1 MWDSDAGPAARGIA
15 CPPPGRTPP
24 MDQRERPRFFRFR
37 IIFAFLRSVDY
48 RQNSPKGYLEEIV
61 RTSRVLAVVAASLS
75 LVLVGLVGVAGPAQA
90 ADSEKCSGAFYVQ
103 GNEASKKKAEDEA
116 TAICLSKNYTAIT
129 LRDKTETNKIIGKG
143 VPPVIID
150 DDPNPD
156 ATQAV
161 QVSTPPPPCWGEAN
175 NCPVGDAL
183 EFAAPEYAMVGVP
196 ITMYAYTSLRPDVN
210 SPGQFTSGTA
220 VIAVDGVN
228 YAGVDFV
235 DGVAQWRFIPE
246 TPGEKVFTA
255 SEVATSGITGANAY
269 IDTVSSSLTVVPYD
283 PDAYK
288 AALKRKAVDVG
299 DKYTVVDKYQA
310 KGAVAKRLNWRVSSS
325 SEDTCAV
332 YETKKGAVRAKFNA
346 EGTCTII
353 WDDPKTDEEG
363 TYSFVAKK

>member
-1 MWDSDAGPAARGIA
+1 MKRSWGRLGAAIGAVALITAGLVSVAAPASASYTGNA
-15 CPPPGRTPP
+15 WLQCPNAKG
-24 MDQRERPRFFRFR
+24 
-37 IIFAFLRSVDY
+37 IIFAIDMNGNGGGA
-48 RQNSPKGYLEEIV
+48 QNCDEKNGEG
-61 RTSRVLAVVAASLS
+61 VVILKECGALPESQCP
-75 LVLVGLVGVAGPAQA
+75 LVV
-90 ADSEKCSGAFYVQ
+90 
-103 GNEASKKKAEDEA
+103 
-116 TAICLSKNYTAIT
+116 
-129 LRDKTETNKIIGKG
+129 
-143 VPPVIID
+143 ID
-150 DDPNPD
+150 D
-156 ATQAV
+156 
-161 QVSTPPPPCWGEAN
+161 VSTPPPPCWGEAN
-175 NCPVGDAL
+175 NCPVGGAL

-196 ITMYAYTSLRPDVN
+196 FTMYAYTSLRPDVN

-255 SEVATSGITGANAY
+255 SEVATSGISGANAY
-269 IDTVSSSLTVVPYD
+269 IDTVSASLTVVPYD

-288 AALKRKAVDVG
+288 AALKRKTVEVG

-310 KGAVAKRLNWRVSSS
+310 KGAVVKRLNWRVSSS

-363 TYSFVAKK
+363 TYSFIAKK

>member
-1 MWDSDAGPAARGIA
+1 MKKSWGRLGAAIG
-15 CPPPGRTPP
+15 
-24 MDQRERPRFFRFR
+24 
-37 IIFAFLRSVDY
+37 
-48 RQNSPKGYLEEIV
+48 
-61 RTSRVLAVVAASLS
+61 AVALITA
-75 LVLVGLVGVAGPAQA
+75 GLVGVAAPANASYTGNAWLQCPNTTVIFA
-90 ADSEKCSGAFYVQ
+90 VNMNGNGGGAQNCSVTG
-103 GNEASKKKAEDEA
+103 
-116 TAICLSKNYTAIT
+116 
-129 LRDKTETNKIIGKG
+129 GKG
-143 VPPVIID
+143 VVILKECGTLSESQCPLVVID
-150 DDPNPD
+150 DD
-156 ATQAV
+156 A
-161 QVSTPPPPCWGEAN
+161 TPPPPCWGEAN
-175 NCPVGDAL
+175 NCPVGGAL
-183 EFAAPEYAMVGVP
+183 EFAAPEFAMVGVP
-196 ITMYAYTSLRPDVN
+196 FTMYAYTSLRPDVN

-255 SEVATSGITGANAY
+255 SEVATSGISGANAY
-269 IDTVSSSLTVVPYD
+269 IDTVSASVTVVPYD

-363 TYSFVAKK
+363 TYSFIAKK